1 MTINEQLHEENR
13 KVRSK
18 FSMGFG
24 YMQAMMDMAAK
35 GWIDENRL
43 KKEVDK
49 LDIIWAA
56 IHNNDIEPHQFQT
69 EILGGN

>member
-18 FSMGFG
+18 FSMSFG

-35 GWIDENRL
+35 GWIGENRL